1 MLTFVMRMTSFFLY
15 LFEKIEAVWWYRIID
30 NFGVLCYMTMISVL
44 TVSWFEAYQKLK
56 IYVKLA
62 KSKSIFNMRITFI
75 ILIPLQYTAYLLYI
89 FYKFGQNYYLYQFG
103 TIIITIVP
111 APIILAYYG
120 HKLIKI
126 IESFIK
132 ITGQKTDLIRLR
144 NFKLL
149 RTVLV
154 SLALYRVILWNFVI
168 IKYNILLDWD
178 LLYDD
183 YADRCL
189 DLYSNCEFCFIIILW
204 DLAYYLVSELIPVLI
219 IIKLIKPFK
228 QKNRVQRVNTLN
240 SCISKPNLNT
250 WIQSSSKE
258 GTST

>member
-1 MLTFVMRMTSFFLY
+1 MRVLQIFLLIMLTFVMRMTSFFLY

-111 APIILAYYG
+111 APIILGYYG

-132 ITGQKTDLIRLR
+132 ITG
-144 NFKLL
+144 
-149 RTVLV
+149 
-154 SLALYRVILWNFVI
+154 
-168 IKYNILLDWD
+168 
-178 LLYDD
+178 
-183 YADRCL
+183 
-189 DLYSNCEFCFIIILW
+189 
-204 DLAYYLVSELIPVLI
+204 
-219 IIKLIKPFK
+219 
-228 QKNRVQRVNTLN
+228 
-240 SCISKPNLNT
+240 
-250 WIQSSSKE
+250 
-258 GTST
+258 